1 METEVLRK
9 DRAGDHDY
17 RIEVYFERTK
27 QFSEHLLTK
36 ATDTLRNT
44 NASKRKNEKKG
55 GLVVPAA
62 RISVTVKSLAY
73 ICAESRACSV
83 KFNAAS
89 TRKAKKK
96 NLIFIPHLLQN
107 C

>member
-1 METEVLRK
+1 MCMETEVLRK

-44 NASKRKNEKKG
+44 NASKRKNEKKKE
-55 GLVVPAA
+55 V
-62 RISVTVKSLAY
+62 SLYLRQAFQL
-73 ICAESRACSV
+73 S
-83 KFNAAS
+83 
-89 TRKAKKK
+89 
-96 NLIFIPHLLQN
+96 H
-107 C
+107 